1 MKRKYLWK
9 TINIIDVGP
18 VHSLGLQLILISFN
32 LINHL
37 VYEMSKKKK
46 SFKIPIST
54 SQILR

>member
-46 SFKIPIST
+46 KVLKYQ
-54 SQILR
+54 SQLPRF